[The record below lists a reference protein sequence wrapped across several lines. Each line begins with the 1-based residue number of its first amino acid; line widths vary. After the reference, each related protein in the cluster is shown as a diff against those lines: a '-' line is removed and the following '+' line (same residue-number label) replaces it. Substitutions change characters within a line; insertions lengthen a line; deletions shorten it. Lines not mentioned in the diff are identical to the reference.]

1 MKRND
6 RNMRRG
12 TIVLLCKIGRLLLWE
27 GGAIDSNLRVA
38 SQLGCNAELV
48 EGEVDS
54 NNNSKVH

>member
-1 MKRND
+1 
-6 RNMRRG
+6 
-12 TIVLLCKIGRLLLWE
+12 
-27 GGAIDSNLRVA
+27 VA